1 MFQTLLNS
9 DLQIKILSINPKK
22 NIANIELLL
31 FVDKQQSASSFV
43 QFFLYDFDTQSEER
57 VNDLNYWISDYS
69 TVTSNLSNKNVNIN
83 FYKKIYF
90 FIDTSNV
97 QRATFNSNRW
107 FRKVKLIAKVFKEN
121 ESGNYALD
129 NNNGSWSSGELT
141 LISQEVFV
149 PALKGIEVNTFNEGG
164 HEVFNIKAKYDYAL
178 ENDFN
183 YSNPFLYYKI
193 KVNSPI
199 NGRLIASE
207 GTLQEN
213 GTKDLNTSIGVIE
226 YSFYDLYINMDS
238 IITID
243 ITNQK
248 GEVLKTKSVVFKPF
262 KPSVRTYI
270 KWNNKVVEVKSVFV
284 NDFNETSTNNNDDLD
299 IYKNTTGLSYKPNP

>member
-1 MFQTLLNS
+1 MFQTFLNS
-9 DLQIKILSINPKK
+9 DLQINILSLNPKK

-31 FVDKQQSASSFV
+31 FVDKEQTKSSFV
-43 QFFLYDFDTQSEER
+43 RFFLYDYDTKIEER
-57 VNDLNYWISDYS
+57 INDLNYWISDYS
-69 TVTSNLSNKNVNIN
+69 NITSNLSNQNVNIN
-83 FYKKIYF
+83 FYKKINFLIDVSNEQRSYF
-90 FIDTSNV
+90 NG
-97 QRATFNSNRW
+97 NRW
-107 FRKVKLIAKVFKEN
+107 IRRIKLIGKVYSANTE
-121 ESGNYALD
+121 GDYVID
-129 NNNGSWSSGELT
+129 NINGSWSSGELT

-149 PALKGIEVNTFNEGG
+149 PTLKAIEVNTFNEGST
-164 HEVFNIKAKYDYAL
+164 EVFNIKAKYDYAL

-183 YSNPFLYYKI
+183 YSNPFLYYKF

-199 NGRLIASE
+199 NGRLIQSD
-207 GTLQEN
+207 TLQEN

-226 YSFYDLYINMDS
+226 YSFFNLNLDIDS

-270 KWNNKVVEVKSVFV
+270 KWNNKVVEVKSIFV
-284 NDFNETSTNNNDDLD
+284 NDFNESPTNTNNDLD
-299 IYKNTTGLSYKPNP
+299 IYKNVKGLFYKQN